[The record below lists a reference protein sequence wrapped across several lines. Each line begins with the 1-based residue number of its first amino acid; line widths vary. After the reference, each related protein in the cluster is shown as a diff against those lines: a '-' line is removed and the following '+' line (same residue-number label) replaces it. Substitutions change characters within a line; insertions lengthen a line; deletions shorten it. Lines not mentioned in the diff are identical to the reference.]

1 MEIVHYPHPA
11 LRYPAC
17 PVRRV
22 DDTIRQ
28 LVREMTRLLFEHR
41 GLGLAAPQVGYP
53 YQIFLMRLD
62 RENEDQQSVQVV
74 LNPVLSQFRGWAEE
88 DEGCLSFPG
97 LYQPIRRAKSVH
109 LRAFDL
115 EGREIDRQVTGL
127 EARVVQ
133 HETDHL
139 HGILFI
145 DRMSET
151 ARLASRD
158 LLDDMVRRYREAQA
172 RGKVPPDEAIIEQ
185 LKELAARQGAELAL
199 AQMRQPVR

>member
-11 LRYPAC
+11 LRFPAC

-22 DDTIRQ
+22 DENIRQ
-28 LVREMTRLLFEHR
+28 LVHEMTRLLLEHH

-53 YQIFLMRLD
+53 YQIFLMRPD
-62 RENEDQQSVQVV
+62 RAQEDPGNIQVIV
-74 LNPVLSQFRGWAEE
+74 NPVLSEFRGSAEE

-97 LYQPIRRAKSVH
+97 LYQKIRRAKTVH

-115 EGREIDRQVTGL
+115 EGREIARTLSGL
-127 EARVVQ
+127 EARVAQ

-145 DRMSET
+145 DRMTEA

-158 LLDDMVRRYREAQA
+158 ALDDLTRRYRDAQR
-172 RGKVPPDEAIIEQ
+172 RGKIPRDEVIIER
-185 LKELAARQGAELAL
+185 LKELVSQQGAVTASLATPQ
-199 AQMRQPVR
+199 AV

>member
-1 MEIVHYPHPA
+1 MEILHYPHPA
-11 LRYPAC
+11 LRFPAC

-22 DDTIRQ
+22 DDTIRR
-28 LVREMTRLLFEHR
+28 LVREMTRLLSEHN

-53 YQIFLMRLD
+53 YQVFLMRLT
-62 RENEDQQSVQVV
+62 RENYDLQSVQVV
-74 LNPVLSQFRGWAEE
+74 LNPVLSEFRGSVEE

-97 LYQPIRRAKSVH
+97 LYQPIRRAKSVR

-115 EGREIDRQVTGL
+115 EGREIDRTVSGL

-158 LLDDMVRRYREAQA
+158 LLENLTRQYLEAQ
-172 RGKVPPDEAIIEQ
+172 RSGKIPSEKAIVEQ
-185 LKELAARQGAELAL
+185 LQELASRQGAVVAAARVGE
-199 AQMRQPVR
+199 RV

>member
-1 MEIVHYPHPA
+1 MEILQYPHPA
-11 LRYPAC
+11 LRFPAC

-22 DDTIRQ
+22 DGAIRQ
-28 LVREMTRLLFEHR
+28 LVQEMTRLLLQHH
-41 GLGLAAPQVGYP
+41 GLGLAAPQVGFP
-53 YQIFLMRLD
+53 YQIFLIRLD
-62 RENEDQQSVQVV
+62 REQDDPQSVQVL
-74 LNPVLSQFRGWAEE
+74 LNPVLSDFRGSVEE

-97 LYQPIRRAKSVH
+97 LYQPIRRARSVH

-115 EGREIDRQVTGL
+115 EGREIRRTVAGL

-158 LLDDMVRRYREAQA
+158 YLEDLVQRYCEAQK
-172 RGKVPPDEAIIEQ
+172 RGKIPPDEVILEQ
-185 LKELAARQGAELAL
+185 LNELAARQSLTAAKVQE
-199 AQMRQPVR
+199 PV

>member
-1 MEIVHYPHPA
+1 MEILQYPHPA
-11 LRYPAC
+11 LRFPAC

-22 DDTIRQ
+22 DGAIRQ
-28 LVREMTRLLFEHR
+28 LVQEMTRLLLQHH
-41 GLGLAAPQVGYP
+41 GLGLAAPQVGFP

-62 RENEDQQSVQVV
+62 REQDDPRSVQVL
-74 LNPVLSQFRGWAEE
+74 LNPVLSDFRGSVEE

-97 LYQPIRRAKSVH
+97 LYQPIRRARSVH

-115 EGREIDRQVTGL
+115 EGREIHRTVTGL

-151 ARLASRD
+151 ASLASRD
-158 LLDDMVRRYREAQA
+158 YLEDLVQRYYEAQK
-172 RGKVPPDEAIIEQ
+172 RGKIPPDEVILEQ
-185 LKELAARQGAELAL
+185 LKELAARQSLAV
-199 AQMRQPVR
+199 AKVQEPV

>member
-1 MEIVHYPHPA
+1 MEIVQYPHPA
-11 LRYPAC
+11 LRFPAC

-22 DDTIRQ
+22 DQAICE
-28 LVREMTRLLFEHR
+28 LVREMTRLLLEHR

-53 YQIFLMRLD
+53 YQIFLMRCD
-62 RENEDQQSVQVV
+62 RERDDPGAVQVIV
-74 LNPVLSQFRGWAEE
+74 NPILSDFRGSVEE

-97 LYQPIRRAKSVH
+97 LYQPIRRARSVR
-109 LRAFDL
+109 LRAFNLD
-115 EGREIDRQVTGL
+115 GQEIDRTVSGL

-145 DRMSET
+145 DRMSDT

-158 LLDDMVRRYREAQA
+158 FLDDLVQRYREAQA
-172 RGKVPPDEAIIEQ
+172 RGKIPPDKVIIDQ
-185 LKELAARQGAELAL
+185 LQALVELQSQKAVGV
-199 AQMRQPVR
+199 RQPV

>member
-11 LRYPAC
+11 LRFPAC

-22 DDTIRQ
+22 DDTVRQ
-28 LVREMTRLLFEHR
+28 LVREMTRLLLEHN

-62 RENEDQQSVQVV
+62 REKQEAQSVQIVV
-74 LNPVLSQFRGWAEE
+74 NPVLSDFRGSVEE

-97 LYQPIRRAKSVH
+97 LYQPIRRAKSVR

-115 EGREIDRQVTGL
+115 EGREIDRTVTDL

-145 DRMSET
+145 DRMSEI

-158 LLDDMVRRYREAQA
+158 IVEDLVRRYRDAQS
-172 RGKVPPDEAIIEQ
+172 RGKIPHDEAIIEQ
-185 LKELAARQGAELAL
+185 LKELASRQSAEVILSPARQ
-199 AQMRQPVR
+199 RV